1 MVLLIFQEVLI
12 LDEADCLLSMGF
24 EKVLN
29 AILQMLPKQ
38 RRTGL
43 FSATQTTEVTKL
55 IRAGLRNPVSVV
67 VVDKS
72 QKGRVPGSLD
82 NNYCILEPKLKF
94 HVLLNFIKKH
104 KKKKILLFFA
114 TCACVD
120 YFAYVLKK

>member
-1 MVLLIFQEVLI
+1 MYVYAMIFLSILSSFYFYDFVVKEVLI

-72 QKGRVPGSLD
+72 QKGRVPGTLD
-82 NNYCILEPKLKF
+82 NNYCIVDPKLKF
-94 HVLLNFIKKH
+94 HSLVHFIRRQRK
-104 KKKKILLFFA
+104 
-114 TCACVD
+114 
-120 YFAYVLKK
+120 